1 MRPQLR
7 QLLKFI
13 LEFFQILIIMPL
25 LITVCVLE
33 QICVLVEVV
42 LRKQA
47 FCLYLVVVCLCS
59 HLLQWFLLAT
69 LGNWIVPLQHLNML
83 IHFIAENIALG

>member
-1 MRPQLR
+1 MLHLRIGTCALLHRVGGNTHAVSLINHMRPQLR

-25 LITVCVLE
+25 LITICVLE

-42 LRKQA
+42 LRKHT
-47 FCLYLVVVCLCS
+47 FGLNLVIVCLCS
-59 HLLQWFLLAT
+59 HLL
-69 LGNWIVPLQHLNML
+69 
-83 IHFIAENIALG
+83 

>member
-42 LRKQA
+42 LRKQT

-69 LGNWIVPLQHLNML
+69 LGNRIIPLQHLNVL